1 MNFTRRAFLASTS
14 ALAFAPATFA
24 TGGEVPFDRNDVIAL
39 ARDLASRPF
48 AERDM
53 VPQEWQDLTYQQYRS
68 IRFRLDRAL
77 WFETETPFNVDF
89 FTPGLY
95 FPRTVKGRQLK
106 TA

>member
-1 MNFTRRAFLASTS
+1 MNLTRRAFLASTS
-14 ALAFAPATFA
+14 ALFLAPATFA

-39 ARDLASRPF
+39 ARDLASRPY
-48 AERDM
+48 AEREM

-77 WFETETPFNVDF
+77 WFETETPFNIDF

-95 FPRTVKGRQLK
+95 FPRTVQVRPSK
-106 TA
+106 TG